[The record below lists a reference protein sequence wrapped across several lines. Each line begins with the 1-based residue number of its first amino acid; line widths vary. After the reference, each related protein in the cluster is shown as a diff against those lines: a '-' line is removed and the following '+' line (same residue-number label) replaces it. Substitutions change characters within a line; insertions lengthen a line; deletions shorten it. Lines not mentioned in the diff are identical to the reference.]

1 MSELFQIDSIQK
13 PKFRQRSGGNN
24 SDESVT
30 VNRVSD
36 GVNIKALRLRL
47 CRSNITRYLPLQ
59 VNDSLLP
66 YTQRKTIH
74 PISLKPS
81 RRSRRRRV
89 HETKREKEKE
99 RKKRKGE
106 EEV

>member
-1 MSELFQIDSIQK
+1 MLVPSVSHAQANNQQLKLVASTHTAAMSEVFEIDSIQK

-47 CRSNITRYLPLQ
+47 CRSNITRYLPL
-59 VNDSLLP
+59 
-66 YTQRKTIH
+66 
-74 PISLKPS
+74 
-81 RRSRRRRV
+81 
-89 HETKREKEKE
+89 
-99 RKKRKGE
+99 
-106 EEV
+106 